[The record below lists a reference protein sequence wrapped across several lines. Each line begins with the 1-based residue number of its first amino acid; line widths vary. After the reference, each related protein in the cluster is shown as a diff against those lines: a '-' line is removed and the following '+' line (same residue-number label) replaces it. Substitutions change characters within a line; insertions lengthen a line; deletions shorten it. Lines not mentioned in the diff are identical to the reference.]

1 LKAKSV
7 KTIQNARELRKS
19 LTGAEQR
26 LWYVLR
32 NRQSGVIKF
41 RRQHPIGKYIV
52 DFYCP
57 QSRLIIEIDGDS
69 HGDSQEYDRQ
79 RTEWLKSQGYQV
91 IRFSNREVKEHF
103 DTVIAEILFQCES
116 KAAKSNED

>member
-57 QSRLIIEIDGDS
+57 QSRLIIEVDGDS

>member
-1 LKAKSV
+1 MKAKSA

-79 RTEWLKSQGYQV
+79 RTEWLESQGYQV
-91 IRFSNREVKEHF
+91 IRFNNREVKEHF

>member
-1 LKAKSV
+1 MKAKSA
-7 KTIQNARELRKS
+7 KTIQKARELRKS

-26 LWYVLR
+26 LLYVLR

-79 RTEWLKSQGYQV
+79 RTEWLESQGYQV

>member
-1 LKAKSV
+1 MKAKSA

-79 RTEWLKSQGYQV
+79 RTEWLESQGYQV

-103 DTVIAEILFQCES
+103 DTVIADILFQCES

>member
-57 QSRLIIEIDGDS
+57 KSRLIIEIDGDS

-79 RTEWLKSQGYQV
+79 RTEWLESQGYQV

-103 DTVIAEILFQCES
+103 DTVIADILFQYES
-116 KAAKSNED
+116 KVAKSNED

>member
-91 IRFSNREVKEHF
+91 ICFSNREVKEHF

>member
-1 LKAKSV
+1 MKAKSA
-7 KTIQNARELRKS
+7 KTIQNARKLRKS

-79 RTEWLKSQGYQV
+79 RTEWLESQGYQV

-103 DTVIAEILFQCES
+103 DTVIADILFQCES
-116 KAAKSNED
+116 KVAKSNED

>member
-1 LKAKSV
+1 LKAKSA
-7 KTIQNARELRKS
+7 KTIQKARELRKS

-26 LWYVLR
+26 LLYVLR

-79 RTEWLKSQGYQV
+79 RTEWLESQGYQV